1 MQGFLLMVY
10 VSGLLQ
16 VKFTFTE
23 SSSVW
28 RIYWLHNVDV
38 KKTTLHRSYFL
49 YPKNMNT
56 YNILELFDD
65 K

>member
-1 MQGFLLMVY
+1 MQGFLSMVY

-23 SSSVW
+23 SRSVW